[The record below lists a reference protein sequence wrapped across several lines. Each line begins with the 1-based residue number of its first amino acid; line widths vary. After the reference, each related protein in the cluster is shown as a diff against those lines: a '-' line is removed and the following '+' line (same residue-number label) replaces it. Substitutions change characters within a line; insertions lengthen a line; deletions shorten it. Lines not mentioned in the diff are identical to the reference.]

1 MLIKGGDLLY
11 FVHIPRTGGRHMW
24 SIFHKYD
31 FVDNSQTDIEFRFN
45 GMLKMHLPYP
55 YYKTEYNF
63 QNINT
68 FAIIRNPINRIV
80 SCISYDVS
88 VNNSNIEDIQTYI
101 EKQRSH
107 FSYHNNLFTPQVNF
121 LNPNIK
127 LWKYEDGFNQNF
139 CDWIEDNFGY
149 KIQPVKQKKDK
160 SLDNYEKVTLTLK
173 QLDVIKNMYKLDFE
187 VWDKFK

>member
-1 MLIKGGDLLY
+1 MVLSDGRNVLI
-11 FVHIPRTGGRHMW
+11 I
-24 SIFHKYD
+24 
-31 FVDNSQTDIEFRFN
+31 
-45 GMLKMHLPYP
+45 LKSSS
-55 YYKTEYNF
+55 
-63 QNINT
+63 NT
-68 FAIIRNPINRIV
+68 
-80 SCISYDVS
+80 
-88 VNNSNIEDIQTYI
+88 SNVPCL
-101 EKQRSH
+101 
-107 FSYHNNLFTPQVNF
+107 NLVVCLTVNF